1 MQEKL
6 NKNKLNRRRFLPFLG
21 GGFLLP
27 FFGFSKPKDD
37 SVEEEYHTV
46 LTKDGRAVKVKASV
60 VESSKVVD
68 KGMSNKSL
76 LGWLKKD
83 ENLPKS

>member
-1 MQEKL
+1 MKKKL
-6 NKNKLNRRRFLPFLG
+6 SKNKLNRRRFLPFLG

-27 FFGFSKPKDD
+27 FFGFSKPVKETG
-37 SVEEEYHTV
+37 EEEYHTV